1 MPAPSY
7 DRATALFLDALDRP
21 PAERDAFV
29 DGACRTPAGAPDA
42 GLRAEVR
49 ALLDAHDRSGALDVP
64 LVDRRLADPNVGQT
78 VGAWRL
84 TERVGEGGMGA
95 VYRAERVDG
104 AYEQSVALKLLRPGP
119 DAAGLADRLRA
130 ERQILAR
137 LEHPHIARLYDGGV
151 TAAGLPFLAL
161 EYVDGRPLTEAT
173 RGLPTDDRVRLV
185 LQVCEAVAYAHARLV
200 VHRDLKPSNVLVTD
214 ASPAAAARVKLLDFG
229 IATLVDAEGSGL
241 RTVTGTQLLTPAYA
255 APEQVTGG
263 AITTATD
270 VYALGVLLYEVLA
283 DRRPYDLSG
292 RTAREIEGIVCET
305 PPPPPSEVAPPN
317 RSRALR
323 GDLDT
328 IVMTALAKEPDRRYA
343 NARAL
348 ADDLQR
354 QLDRLPIAAR
364 PATVGYRLRSF
375 ARRYRTA
382 VAAGAFALLALSAGL
397 AVALWQGH
405 EAARARDRA
414 EQRFEI
420 AQDAARALIYDVHD
434 AVAGLPG
441 STAAREVIVS
451 RSLDYLDRLADDPAA
466 DDALRIDL
474 AEAYFRIGNV
484 LGNPTDGNLGRTTDA
499 RVSYRRGLATLG
511 PARPRAVGDT
521 VGAHAESVRGRLH
534 EKLGVVEAHRG
545 QLDTALHHI
554 DLAIAAHERAV
565 AADPGA
571 PNRRTL
577 LATSHIN
584 RGDYSGHPFFPNDDR
599 PDLAYDQYQT
609 ARSILAAIPPA
620 RRDLFA
626 LRMLGLTYER
636 EAALLE
642 HAGDL
647 DGALAAL
654 QASAEIR
661 RRAAER
667 PDATT
672 DAIRDIGVAHEA
684 LARIHR
690 QRRDF
695 DAALAELGRAHAIY
709 RELADAD
716 PDNSNARET
725 LAFGELQLA
734 QTYGGPEGPHLG
746 DPARARVHYRR
757 ALDLLRPLA
766 SADTANTRIRGIVS
780 DAERQLAAVGRH
792 GATRLQ

>member
-1 MPAPSY
+1 MPASHY

-21 PAERDAFV
+21 SAERDAFV
-29 DGACRTPAGAPDA
+29 DDACRTPMGAPDA

-49 ALLDAHDRSGALDVP
+49 ALLDAHDRDGALDLP
-64 LVDRRLADPNVGQT
+64 LVHRQLADPNVGQT
-78 VGAWRL
+78 VGPWRL
-84 TERVGEGGMGA
+84 TERIGEGGMGS
-95 VYRAERVDG
+95 VYHAERVDG
-104 AYEQSVALKLLRPGP
+104 AYERDVALKLLRPGP
-119 DAAGLADRLRA
+119 DAAGLAGRLRA

-151 TAAGLPFLAL
+151 TAAGLPYLAL
-161 EYVDGRPLTEAT
+161 EYIDGRPLTEAT
-173 RGLPTDDRVRLV
+173 GELATDDRVRLV
-185 LQVCEAVAYAHARLV
+185 QQVCEAVAYAHARLV
-200 VHRDLKPSNVLVTD
+200 VHRDLKPSNVLVTE
-214 ASPAAAARVKLLDFG
+214 SVTGEPSVRLLDFG
-229 IATLVDAEGSGL
+229 IATLVDADGSGL
-241 RTVTGTQLLTPAYA
+241 RTVTGAQLLTPAYA
-255 APEQVTGG
+255 APEQITGG

-283 DRRPYDLSG
+283 GQRPYDLSG
-292 RTAREIEGIVCET
+292 RTAREIEGVVCET
-305 PPPPPSEVAPPN
+305 PPPLPSEVAPPD
-317 RSRALR
+317 RARALR

-328 IVMTALAKEPDRRYA
+328 IVMTALAKEPERRYA

-382 VAAGAFALLALSAGL
+382 VAAGAVALLALGVGL
-397 AVALWQGH
+397 GVALWQGH

-414 EQRFEI
+414 EQRFGI

-451 RSLDYLDRLADDPAA
+451 RSLDYLDRLAGDPAT
-466 DDALRIDL
+466 DRALRIDL

-484 LGNPTDGNLGRTTDA
+484 LGNPTDGNLGRTADA
-499 RVSYRRGLATLG
+499 RGSYRHGLAVLG
-511 PARPRAVGDT
+511 PPRPLAVGDT
-521 VGAHAESVRGRLH
+521 AGARAESVRGRLY
-534 EKLGVVEAHRG
+534 EKLGVVEAHMG
-545 QLDTALHHI
+545 QLDSALHHI
-554 DLAIAAHERAV
+554 DLAIASHERSLA
-565 AADPGA
+565 PSPSA

-584 RGDYSGHPFFPNDDR
+584 RGDYSGHPFFPSGDR
-599 PDLAYDQYQT
+599 PDLAYDHYQT
-609 ARSILAAIPPA
+609 ARAILDGIPPA
-620 RRDLFA
+620 QRDLFA

-636 EAALLE
+636 EGVLLE

-654 QASAEIR
+654 QSAAAVRSQVADR
-661 RRAAER
+661 R
-667 PDATT
+667 DATT
-672 DAIRDIGVAHEA
+672 DATRDVGVAHEA
-684 LARIHR
+684 LGRIHR

-695 DAALAELGRAHAIY
+695 DAALAELRRAHAIY

-716 PDNSNARET
+716 PENSNARET

-746 DPARARVHYRR
+746 DPTQARVHYRR

-766 SADTANTRIRGIVS
+766 GADTANARIRRIVD

-792 GATRLQ
+792 APGGR